1 VVSVSV
7 EKIKE
12 LFKKEL
18 IGYEQD
24 SQNNLKNKQMLI
36 INCFKRPL
44 RMGRLAYLMLK
55 NRIFQKTYKTSV
67 STFWNEP
74 MNIII
79 PEEVSLKIAAYGY
92 FETGLTKFF
101 LDYLCEGDILIDV
114 GAHYGYFSLLG
125 SLLVGKA
132 GHVHSFEPTPST
144 AEVLRSNIN
153 GKENITLNNCAL
165 FSESGEVLMND
176 YGYERSAYNTIVHT
190 HNEHDTT
197 KIVKVKALSLDTYV
211 IEKKIVP
218 DFLKIDA
225 EGAEYNVLLGAQ
237 RIIKNHK
244 PIITLEVSNE
254 SSQKCIQYL
263 LGEGYDAYEIKK
275 GRMIPHIVEN
285 MYIYNNILFLPKKT
299 NLHHSL

>member
-1 VVSVSV
+1 MSSVSTD
-7 EKIKE
+7 ENKK

-24 SQNNLKNKQMLI
+24 SQNNFKNKQMLV

-44 RMGRLAYLMLK
+44 RMVNLAYMMLK

-67 STFWNEP
+67 QTFWKES

-79 PEEVSLKIAAYGY
+79 PEEVSQKIAAYGY

-101 LDYLCEGDILIDV
+101 LDYLHEGNILIDV

-125 SLLVGKA
+125 ALIVGKD
-132 GHVHSFEPTPST
+132 GQVHSFEPTPST
-144 AEVLRSNIN
+144 FEVLRSNTT
-153 GKENITLNNCAL
+153 GKDTITINNCAI
-165 FSESGEVLMND
+165 FSDNREVLMND
-176 YGYERSAYNTIVHT
+176 YGYQRSAYNTIVHT
-190 HNEHDTT
+190 QNEHDT
-197 KIVKVKALSLDTYV
+197 KCVRVKALSLDSYV
-211 IEKKIVP
+211 MEKRIIP

-225 EGAEYNVLLGAQ
+225 EGAEYDVLLGAHHTI
-237 RIIKNHK
+237 RNYR

-254 SSQKCIQYL
+254 SSQKCIHYL
-263 LGEGYDAYEIKK
+263 LGEGYEAYEIKK

-285 MYIYNNILFLPKKT
+285 TYTYNNILFLPQ
-299 NLHHSL
+299 NRPILVMG